1 MKVELTKEW
10 CMNMA
15 TIEERADDAATM
27 CVWCEERVQ
36 GACKSQYDTL
46 TCTHR
51 VFVPTA
57 EQWDAAVES
66 RAAERNE
73 GKSNAAHWHQ
83 RATEA
88 EAEVA
93 QARQTTE
100 YWKAEHLAGN
110 ARIGELHDEL
120 AATALRSADHLRRA
134 IKAEAKCE
142 VLEMNLEAARREL
155 AKVNNEFGSENADW
169 PEAWRRVAEVK
180 ERAGRLW
187 RDNETLRAAL
197 TVVVRDWTEQFERN
211 GHLAPAWVRQA
222 REALGP
228 NLSIRQP

>member
-1 MKVELTKEW
+1 MVWSPKE
-10 CMNMA
+10 N
-15 TIEERADDAATM
+15 DDFFG
-27 CVWCEERVQ
+27 EPQE
-36 GACKSQYDTL
+36 
-46 TCTHR
+46 
-51 VFVPTA
+51 
-57 EQWDAAVES
+57 
-66 RAAERNE
+66 RAAERDE
-73 GKSNAAHWHQ
+73 GKSNAAHWHK

-93 QARQTTE
+93 QARQTAE

-110 ARIGELHDEL
+110 ARIGELHEEL

-142 VLEMNLEAARREL
+142 VLEMNLEAARREM

-169 PEAWRRVAEVK
+169 PEAWRRVAELK

-187 RDNETLRAAL
+187 RDNETLRVAL
-197 TVVVRDWTEQFERN
+197 NVVVRDWTEQFERN
-211 GHLAPAWVRQA
+211 GHLAPAWVKQA

-228 NLSIRQP
+228 NVGVKARP